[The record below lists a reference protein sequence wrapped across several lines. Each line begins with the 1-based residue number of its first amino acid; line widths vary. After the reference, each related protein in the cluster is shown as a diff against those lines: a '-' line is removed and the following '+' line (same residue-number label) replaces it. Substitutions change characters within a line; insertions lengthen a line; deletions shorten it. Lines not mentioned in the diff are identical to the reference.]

1 MTVRD
6 KASAGLSSE
15 DLLRIVSTAEQV
27 VQMYESALEIL
38 ETAQSTIPAPTLEEV
53 AEIRQGKWPLT
64 QEAYLIGSFQRVIL
78 GAENVVS
85 DLRAI
90 DLETLRNLHEVRLG
104 DVELNAIEEAV
115 AERAEK
121 GKKTR
126 EGEVRST

>member
-1 MTVRD
+1 MRD

-15 DLLRIVSTAEQV
+15 DLLRIVGTAEQV
-27 VQMYESALEIL
+27 VQIFESALEIL
-38 ETAQSTIPAPTLEEV
+38 ETAQSTIPAPALEEV
-53 AEIRQGKWPLT
+53 AEIRQGKRPLT

-90 DLETLRNLHEVRLG
+90 DLETLRNVHEVHLG

-121 GKKTR
+121 GKRTR
-126 EGEVRST
+126 EVEGE